1 VNRGRQLLAGIV
13 DYAGLFPPSAL
24 PMDDAVAEY
33 ARQRDGEA
41 AWMLAGLVVPA
52 GRLDELQA
60 SRDSIG
66 APGLWS
72 LSVLLGPDPLADL
85 ERVQDFVDRH
95 PGRYEVVALEFRP
108 ADAEAVAA
116 VTEAVGGAVE
126 VFCELPWNEDP
137 APWMPVL
144 RDSGARA
151 KIRTGGVS
159 RDLFPPIEAVA
170 RFLRVCADAGV
181 GLKFTAGLHHPVRS
195 EQALTYEPDAPRGTM
210 HGFLNV
216 FVASALLAREPVDD
230 ATLHALLAEE
240 DPAAFAL
247 EPDGGVRWR
256 DHHLGPE
263 DVAQARRRF
272 ARSFGS
278 CSFSEPVTD
287 LQTLDLT

>member
-1 VNRGRQLLAGIV
+1 MSRGRELLAGIV
-13 DYAGLFPPSAL
+13 DFAGLFPPSSL

-33 ARQRDGEA
+33 ARQRDSEA
-41 AWMLAGLVVPA
+41 AWMLAGFVVPA
-52 GRLDELQA
+52 ARLDELEA
-60 SRDSIG
+60 SREAIG

-72 LSVLLGPDPLADL
+72 LSVLLGPEPIDGL
-85 ERVQDFVDRH
+85 ERVQAFVDRH
-95 PGRYEVVALEFRP
+95 PDRYEVVAVEFRP
-108 ADAEAVAA
+108 ADPDAVTAVATA
-116 VTEAVGGAVE
+116 AGPAIE

-137 APWMPVL
+137 APWMPAL
-144 RDSGARA
+144 RDAGARA
-151 KIRTGGVS
+151 KIRTGGVTP
-159 RDLFPPIEAVA
+159 DLFPPIEAVA

-181 GLKFTAGLHHPVRS
+181 GLKFTAGLHHPVRA
-195 EQALTYEPDAPRGTM
+195 EHPLTYEKDAPRGPM

-216 FVASALLAREPVDD
+216 FVASALLARESVDD

-240 DPAAFAL
+240 DPSAFSL
-247 EPDGGVRWR
+247 EADGGVRWR